1 MGWSHATWAG
11 GGVLRGRYD
20 YKLTGWEFP
29 GGPVVGP
36 GAQSLVRELRSYK
49 RCGMAINTYIKTP
62 WVRPWLGLRNAP
74 LNRLVS

>member
-1 MGWSHATWAG
+1 M
-11 GGVLRGRYD
+11 
-20 YKLTGWEFP
+20 
-29 GGPVVGP
+29 VGP

-49 RCGMAINTYIKTP
+49 RCGMAINKYIKTP